1 MDSHIVANYTSD
13 DSGKSTDAGALPPAK
28 KLQGYP
34 NKRKLRGLKR
44 GMPDLQSGC
53 PPKDGSGVK

>member
-1 MDSHIVANYTSD
+1 MNYIA
-13 DSGKSTDAGALPPAK
+13 TDGDEVSEAGALPPAK
-28 KLQGYP
+28 KLQGCP